1 MARAKTERIKL
12 EKGAFKRAMRFYR
25 YLKPY
30 KALFIVSMLVLFC
43 TSVLTMAYPYL
54 LGQLFGSQSTDE
66 LSPSKI
72 LMLIFMLLPAIAVLS
87 FLRIYT
93 STRVTEFALSDLRK
107 DAFKKLTFSSIS
119 FFDSNKVG
127 ELSSRVA
134 TDLNQLQNLMVTTLA
149 EFIRQIITIVIG
161 IVMIALISTKL
172 LLIMLSSVPVVIVVV
187 IVFGRYVNKLSKKTQ
202 DVAANS
208 NNILTETLAGIKNV
222 KSFGNEFFEM
232 ARYGTQADSIRK
244 FAIKRGIASGLFAAF
259 IIFGFLGVITF
270 VIYMGHSMTL
280 TGELSKSEFFTII
293 FYTAFLVASLTSI
306 SGLMANVQQSI
317 GATER
322 LMDLLDNEAEKIDSN
337 AAKIK
342 LKGEVRFSNVDF
354 HYETRK
360 DVPVLRN
367 VSFEVPSGNT
377 VAIVG
382 ASGAGKST
390 ITSLL
395 LRFYD
400 VTKGGIF
407 VDEKNIMEYDL
418 SALRSQ
424 MAIVPQ
430 EVMLFAGTIK
440 ENIAYGNPEATDV
453 EIIDAANKANASE
466 FINSF
471 PDQMETLVG
480 DRGIQLSGGQ
490 KQRIAIARAVLKN
503 PTILIL
509 DEATS
514 SLDSESE
521 RLVQGALDNLMI
533 NRTSIV
539 IAHRLS
545 TIRKADNILVLNK
558 GELVESGTH
567 AELVEKNGAYAHLSK
582 IQFNA

>member
-1 MARAKTERIKL
+1 
-12 EKGAFKRAMRFYR
+12 
-25 YLKPY
+25 
-30 KALFIVSMLVLFC
+30 
-43 TSVLTMAYPYL
+43 
-54 LGQLFGSQSTDE
+54 
-66 LSPSKI
+66 
-72 LMLIFMLLPAIAVLS
+72 
-87 FLRIYT
+87 
-93 STRVTEFALSDLRK
+93 
-107 DAFKKLTFSSIS
+107 
-119 FFDSNKVG
+119 
-127 ELSSRVA
+127 
-134 TDLNQLQNLMVTTLA
+134 MVTTLA

-161 IVMIALISTKL
+161 VTMIAMISTKL
-172 LLIMLSSVPVVIVVV
+172 LLIMLSSVPVVIIFV
-187 IVFGRYVNKLSKKTQ
+187 IIFGRYVNKLSKKTQ
-202 DVAANS
+202 DVAADS
-208 NNILTETLAGIKNV
+208 NNIMTETLTGIKNV

-232 ARYGTQADSIRK
+232 ARYGGKADSIRS
-244 FAIKRGIASGLFAAF
+244 FAIKKGIASGLFAAF
-259 IIFGFLGVITF
+259 IIFGFLGVITY
-270 VIYMGHSMTL
+270 VIYVGHNMTL
-280 TGELSKSEFFTII
+280 TDELSKSEFFTII

-306 SGLMANVQQSI
+306 SGLMANVYQSI

-322 LMDLLDNEAEKIDSN
+322 LMDLLENETESI
-337 AAKIK
+337 AADVVKSK
-342 LKGEVRFSNVDF
+342 LQGEVRFSNVNF
-354 HYETRK
+354 EYSTRK
-360 DVPVLRN
+360 DIPVLKN
-367 VSFEVPSGNT
+367 VSFDVPTGKT

-400 VTKGGIF
+400 VTGGQIS
-407 VDEKNIMEYDL
+407 VDGKSIMDYDL
-418 SALRSQ
+418 ASLRSQ

-440 ENIAYGNPEATDV
+440 ENIAYGNPEASDS
-453 EIIDAANKANASE
+453 EIIEAADKANASE
-466 FINSF
+466 FINAF
-471 PDQMETLVG
+471 PEKMETLVG

-521 RLVQGALDNLMI
+521 RLVQEALDNLMV

-545 TIRKADNILVLNK
+545 TIRKADNILVMNK

-567 AELVEKNGAYAHLSK
+567 NELVEKDGVYAHLSK
-582 IQFNA
+582 IQFNG